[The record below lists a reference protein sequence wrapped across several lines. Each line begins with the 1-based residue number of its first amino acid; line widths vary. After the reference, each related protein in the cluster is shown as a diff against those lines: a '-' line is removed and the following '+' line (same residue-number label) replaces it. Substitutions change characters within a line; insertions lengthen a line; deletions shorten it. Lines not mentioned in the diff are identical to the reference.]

1 VPTDEST
8 KVYPKNQYSNKG
20 EYMTKRYILK
30 QNVEFKSPV
39 VGGYNYITF
48 TLTAKNMAEAHAKA
62 MATYKTDDIVIIPF
76 DLSNIMAKDER
87 YLNPNL

>member
-1 VPTDEST
+1 M
-8 KVYPKNQYSNKG
+8 KNQYSNNG
-20 EYMTKRYILK
+20 GFMTKRYILK

-39 VGGYNYITF
+39 VGGYNFVTF

-62 MATYKTDDIVIIPF
+62 MREYKTDDIVVIQF
-76 DLSNIMAKDER
+76 DLSNVMSKDER

>member
-1 VPTDEST
+1 
-8 KVYPKNQYSNKG
+8 
-20 EYMTKRYILK
+20 MTKRYILK

-39 VGGYNYITF
+39 VGGYNFVTF

-62 MATYKTDDIVIIPF
+62 MCEYKTDDVVVIEF
-76 DLSNIMAKDER
+76 ALNNIMAKDER

>member
-1 VPTDEST
+1 
-8 KVYPKNQYSNKG
+8 
-20 EYMTKRYILK
+20 
-30 QNVEFKSPV
+30 
-39 VGGYNYITF
+39 VGGYNFVTF

-62 MATYKTDDIVIIPF
+62 MATYKTDDIVIIQF

>member
-1 VPTDEST
+1 M
-8 KVYPKNQYSNKG
+8 KNQYSNKG

-39 VGGYNYITF
+39 AGGYNFVTF

-62 MATYKTDDIVIIPF
+62 MATYKTDDIVVIQF
-76 DLSNIMAKDER
+76 DLSNVMSKDER

>member
-1 VPTDEST
+1 
-8 KVYPKNQYSNKG
+8 
-20 EYMTKRYILK
+20 MTKRYIVK

-39 VGGYNYITF
+39 VGGYNFVTF

-62 MATYKTDDIVIIPF
+62 MRENKTDDVVVIEF
-76 DLSNIMAKDER
+76 ALNNIMAKDER